1 MSGGADKS
9 NHRGLLEGIRVL
21 EYGVFHAGPGAS
33 AILGDL
39 GAEVIKIEAG
49 MGDPE
54 RYRVRVGNLDFSLPN
69 GDNVIFHA
77 SNRNKRGIYLD
88 IEKPEGRAVFHR
100 LVEESEPFDLA
111 VLDIMGV
118 DGYKLLEIANSKGVR
133 AVMLTAH
140 AFTPDNI
147 VRSIKEGAVSYVPK
161 DEMAH
166 IADFLADV
174 LEAGRR
180 NENPWDRWQKRLP
193 SSYFEQKFGAAWK
206 DADKDFWDTFKAGL
220 RARSRSD
227 N

>member
-1 MSGGADKS
+1 MTKD
-9 NHRGLLEGIRVL
+9 GLLEGKKILVVDDEADVLQVL
-21 EYGVFHAGPGAS
+21 EELLPMCRLSKAAS
-33 AILGDL
+33 FEQARDL
-39 GAEVIKIEAG
+39 
-49 MGDPE
+49 
-54 RYRVRVGNLDFSLPN
+54 L
-69 GDNVIFHA
+69 
-77 SNRNKRGIYLD
+77 
-88 IEKPEGRAVFHR
+88 
-100 LVEESEPFDLA
+100 ESEPFDLA

-118 DGYKLLEIANSKGVR
+118 DGYKLLEIANSKGVP

-174 LEAGRR
+174 LEAGRL